1 MKKILILCLVAFF
14 AISCLSSGSFNQTYT
29 AELTFEYSESA
40 YKDFKDS
47 VYVLNEGEGF
57 AYGQYPIILMQ
68 KHLNGKFQGG
78 FLLSYLKGAEKG
90 QLEEEFKANDEYR
103 VLSKGGAFDS
113 KTYTVFY
120 ANPVASMMCAHDI
133 DFMYKNNG
141 SFTPQ
146 LCYVNNTTMVA
157 RKVRENFVDGDKLT
171 LKAIGHKHDGTTVE
185 TSIVLAEYT
194 EAKDSVMYNWTQFNL
209 ASLGAVDYID
219 FEINSTNAS
228 VPGYF
233 CLDNLVAGV
242 QIEY

>member
-1 MKKILILCLVAFF
+1 
-14 AISCLSSGSFNQTYT
+14 
-29 AELTFEYSESA
+29 
-40 YKDFKDS
+40 
-47 VYVLNEGEGF
+47 
-57 AYGQYPIILMQ
+57 
-68 KHLNGKFQGG
+68 
-78 FLLSYLKGAEKG
+78 
-90 QLEEEFKANDEYR
+90 
-103 VLSKGGAFDS
+103 
-113 KTYTVFY
+113 
-120 ANPVASMMCAHDI
+120 
-133 DFMYKNNG
+133 
-141 SFTPQ
+141 
-146 LCYVNNTTMVA
+146 MVA